1 MTTTTST
8 TETGA
13 GFLLGIR
20 VSIDGSIQDVRIPA
34 TEGAPDF
41 MGITN
46 AVGCDVFD
54 VVGLPDGIDVFVDD
68 EGLYRAE
75 YNPVLSEMVREKLGA
90 PLGYRLH
97 GTGVFLGSND
107 DGDTLSLT
115 PAQRGLI
122 AGSWF
127 GASPLAFL

>member
-1 MTTTTST
+1 MTTTTNT
-8 TETGA
+8 T
-13 GFLLGIR
+13 GFVLGIR
-20 VSIDGSIQDVRIPA
+20 VSVDGSIQDVRIPA

-41 MGITN
+41 MGITK

-54 VVGLPDGIDVFVDD
+54 RVALPGDIDVFVDD

-107 DGDTLSLT
+107 EGDTLSLT
-115 PAQRGLI
+115 PSQR
-122 AGSWF
+122 ATVAASWF
-127 GASPLAFL
+127 SASPLAFL